1 MLRFFKKDKYDFIK
15 ITASIVFSAIMV
27 MFLSKTILT
36 SYALPNTAPDTLT
49 SGQNDPIADRVNMFP
64 SLDGDEI
71 LALNS
76 FYATDSGGVKYIVYC
91 LEKEKLWSPNKT
103 LTKNDTPLD
112 AGYVYIVQNGYPAKS
127 LTGNDENAE
136 YLTRIAVWWYQDRSA
151 GVSDTSSGVLTANQK
166 SVIKASSYYR
176 YIEPLVDGAVNAKN
190 NPTVIN
196 PSFSLNSSSFKLSSD
211 NTYLITDLIKVNCIV
226 SFDSYRVSVD
236 NSAVQILDENN
247 SPVTG
252 NISSSKGFKL
262 RVNLSSIDNP
272 ISVNVSVVVN
282 YSEYE
287 AYSYS
292 PPSDISD
299 TMQESFAAA
308 LVPVAKQKTISSKV
322 SMPTGSLTI
331 KKVDSANNS
340 PLAGAN
346 IEVTR
351 VITNQVVASFTST
364 TSDYKINN
372 LLPGEYTIKETKAPS
387 DYEIDKASTNVVIT
401 TDNLNISSTITNSKI
416 NQINLG
422 KIDSDTK
429 EYVAGA
435 TLKLTNS
442 SGGEVETFVTTTSPH
457 VIRGLASGTYYLEEI
472 KAPTGYIRNKD
483 KVKIVINDTTKTYT
497 YNISNQKTNVTISKI
512 DADTGEVVSGAILEL
527 LNSNKE
533 RIRTFTTTDQPY
545 VISDLSDGTYYVRE
559 IKSKPGYVLDSSLHE
574 FVLDDKSYNVNITI
588 ENKPTVL
595 SLTKTDASTGD
606 PIVGATLRLT
616 RQDGSMEPITFIS
629 DIEPYVVKGLVPGI
643 YALEEVEAPL
653 GYVTSN
659 SKIIFEVL
667 ETGKIQKVSL
677 ESDFVSISVADKKLI
692 IDTKG
697 VDGYKFNLKNSDGA
711 LIKEIEVDKDGY
723 TSDELENGNYILEE
737 VEVPEGNVKNTTPYY
752 FSVTD
757 SNIINTINYTNDF
770 TKIYISKL
778 DITNSEEV
786 EGATLVIKN
795 DKGETVEE
803 WVSTKE
809 PHYIERLPIGK
820 YTLTETLA
828 PDGYVLNTS
837 VVEFEVLE
845 TGDIQTATMF
855 NSKPVEVPNTNKNAN
870 YVYIIGGILVI
881 VGTSIMIISKRKK
894 LLVKSR

>member
-1 MLRFFKKDKYDFIK
+1 MLKFFKRDKYDFIK
-15 ITASIVFSAIMV
+15 ITISILFSAIMV
-27 MFLSKTILT
+27 MFCSKVILT
-36 SYALPNTAPDTLT
+36 SYALPNTAPNTLT
-49 SGQNDPIADRVNMFP
+49 SGQNDPIADRVNLFP
-64 SLDGDEI
+64 SLDGEEI
-71 LALNS
+71 IALNS

-91 LEKEKLWSPNKT
+91 LEKEKLWSPNQT
-103 LTKNDTPLD
+103 LTKNSTPLD
-112 AGYVYIVQNGYPAKS
+112 SGYAYIVQNGYPAKS
-127 LTGNDENAE
+127 LTGNDKNDE

-166 SVIKASSYYR
+166 SVIKASSYYQ
-176 YIEPLVDGAVNAKN
+176 YIEPLVSGAVNAKN

-196 PSFSLNSSSFKLSSD
+196 PSFSLNSSSFKLSND
-211 NTYLITDLIKVNCIV
+211 HTYLITDLIKVNSNV
-226 SFDSYRVSVD
+226 SFDSYRVSVN

-252 NISSSKGFKL
+252 NINSGKGFKL

-272 ISVNVSVVVN
+272 ITVNVSVVVN

-292 PPSDISD
+292 PPSNLADN
-299 TMQESFAAA
+299 MQQSFAAA
-308 LVPVAKQKTISSKV
+308 LVPVAKQKTISSNV

-364 TSDYKINN
+364 TSDYKISN
-372 LLPGEYTIKETKAPS
+372 LLPGEYTIKETKAPT

-401 TDNLNISSTITNSKI
+401 TDNLNVTSTITNSKI

-422 KIDSDTK
+422 KIDSETK
-429 EYVAGA
+429 NYVAGA

-442 SGGEVETFVTTTSPH
+442 SGGEIETFVTTTSAH
-457 VIRGLASGTYYLEEI
+457 VIRGLASGTYYLEEV
-472 KAPTGYIRNKD
+472 KAPEGYIRNKD

-497 YNISNQKTNVTISKI
+497 YNISNQKTNVTINKI
-512 DADTGEVVSGAILEL
+512 DADTGEAVSGAILEL

-533 RIRTFTTTDQPY
+533 RIRTFTTTDTPY

-559 IKSKPGYVLDSSLHE
+559 IKSSPGYVLDSSLHQ
-574 FVLDDKSYNVNITI
+574 FVLDDDNYNINITI

-595 SLTKTDASTGD
+595 SLTKTDASTGEV
-606 PIVGATLRLT
+606 IVGATLRLT
-616 RQDGSMEPITFIS
+616 RQDGDMDPITFVS
-629 DIEPYVVKGLVPGI
+629 DSEPYVVKGLVPGI
-643 YALEEVEAPL
+643 YALEEVEAPV

-677 ESDFVSISVADKKLI
+677 ESDFVSISVTDKKLV

-697 VDGYKFNLKNSDGA
+697 VDGYKFNLKNSSGV
-711 LIKEIEVDKDGY
+711 LISEIEVDKDGY
-723 TSDELENGNYILEE
+723 TSDELENGDYSLEE
-737 VEVPEGNVKNTTPYY
+737 VEVPDGNIKNTTPYY

-757 SNIINTINYTNDF
+757 SNVVSTINYTNDF
-770 TKIYISKL
+770 TKVYISKL

-803 WVSTKE
+803 WVSTDK

-828 PDGYVLNTS
+828 PDGYVLNPS

-855 NSKPVEVPNTNKNAN
+855 NSKPVDVPNTNRNAN
-870 YVYIIGGILVI
+870 YVYIIGGILV
-881 VGTSIMIISKRKK
+881 VAGASIMIISKRKK
-894 LLVKSR
+894 LFAKSR